1 MKLATLYLK
10 AVILTPNLFVQNTYL
25 RIVYS
30 SFPLMMVKNG
40 IKTKTWIT
48 VEIKTSWKHKREL
61 HLAS

>member
-1 MKLATLYLK
+1 MKLATLYLI

-25 RIVYS
+25 RIFYS

-40 IKTKTWIT
+40 TETKTWIT
-48 VEIKTSWKHKREL
+48 VEIKTSSKHKREL